1 MSLKIT
7 EKSMMNNCQN
17 CNHECHCEGN
27 CNDDNCN
34 CENCDCK
41 NKDWPDNPLEGGRL

>member
-1 MSLKIT
+1 
-7 EKSMMNNCQN
+7 MMNNCQN

-41 NKDWPDNPLEGGRL
+41 DWPDNPIEVGHH

>member
-1 MSLKIT
+1 
-7 EKSMMNNCQN
+7 MNECQE
-17 CNHECHCEGN
+17 CGHECHCEGN
-27 CNDDNCN
+27 CNEDNCT

>member
-1 MSLKIT
+1 
-7 EKSMMNNCQN
+7 MMNNCQN

>member
-1 MSLKIT
+1 
-7 EKSMMNNCQN
+7 MNDCQD
-17 CNHECHCEGN
+17 CGHECHCEGN

-34 CENCDCK
+34 CESCDCK

>member
-1 MSLKIT
+1 
-7 EKSMMNNCQN
+7 MNDCQD
-17 CNHECHCEGN
+17 CGHECHCEGN

>member
-1 MSLKIT
+1 
-7 EKSMMNNCQN
+7 MNNCQD
-17 CNHECHCEGN
+17 CGHECHCEGN
-27 CNDDNCN
+27 CNEDNCT